1 MKKEFIKRIIS
12 VILALITAS
21 ALIVLPVYAE
31 TESLLNVT
39 ASGGID
45 PESGIDDDPETVW
58 TVPVKSKLK
67 LDFEGMSRVSRIEV
81 DWVIDEDD
89 TVGFYKIS
97 STFNGTGYQEVID
110 RASSFNE
117 ERAPSFEITE
127 DGITKTTSDAF
138 DEPIYSEGLQ
148 MEFFS
153 VLPAGNSVG
162 IRQVR
167 VYGENVG
174 DEENIAE
181 LKPVELKGGFL
192 KSTAAVNNPNVFN
205 DGSFSTGAYGA
216 DNNTRFGL
224 PYGITI
230 DLGEV
235 CRISEIYCRM
245 TDMQTT
251 RNSYTYTITG
261 SIDGEEPTFT
271 ISDDKD
277 KKETML
283 HFFASKMGNNPYWSN
298 GFYLTRCKADGAYA
312 RYITLDVTG
321 CSYPYAYGLN
331 EVAVIGK
338 SDKKESVLGALDVST
353 RIVNKEDDTV
363 TSISGEAVKAVC
375 VSVQNN
381 SGIDIDV
388 TGAAGIYHNGYLSE
402 VIRTDTS
409 SFLESGAGDT
419 LNIEINR
426 EMTEDDTICVWLED
440 AGGKYAPMCEKQSF
454 GKEIITAPSELTEKK
469 GCFEM
474 GYYEDCF
481 SVAVDVGQ
489 GLGGRLAAIVMKDA
503 GGDKCIAYEVV
514 ILDDDGKAQADFK
527 SDMESGE
534 YPLQLLV
541 QGTGDGYGAIEA
553 EIEYT
558 NTVYFKKAK
567 DKLYNSATAADIGMA
582 LKDDFVVKN
591 LSITDAALLYNEIS
605 TDKTNE
611 CILNYLKENPFESFA
626 DEAEFINSLSEKLEE
641 YSLTGA
647 AGSGTNVFEKYED
660 RYDELFEI
668 KSINTYKDYFKRY
681 DDNQKEI
688 ICKRLK
694 GVSFEDKADFAKKLT
709 SAILLGGIEA
719 NDSWTEIK
727 NIINCNQDFFGVNN
741 KNLSRINDQSEVY
754 EKMCLKAFSGADEV
768 RKEESRIIDDI
779 LNSSSQKGGGSGGG
793 GGGGGGSSS
802 KTASGFYAG
811 GMTQAK
817 EESKP
822 QAQKGFSDMKG
833 YEWAKI
839 PAEVLLEQ
847 GIINGREEN
856 IFAPQD
862 PVKREEIVKM
872 LCILFNI
879 KSEGVKSTFT
889 DVPGGHWSYD
899 YVAAAQSFGL
909 VLGNGDNKFGLGSD
923 ILREDAAS
931 MCYRFAAAF
940 GVEPEGEDTE
950 ESVTKFIDDGDISDY
965 AYDSVYRLAQAG
977 IISGNGEG
985 EFAPKN
991 TLTRAEAAVIIY
1003 NTFIFIKKSGGEI
1016 R

>member
-1 MKKEFIKRIIS
+1 MKKEYIKRFIS
-12 VILALITAS
+12 VILTFITAS
-21 ALIVLPVYAE
+21 ALIVLPAYADTE
-31 TESLLNVT
+31 TLLNVT
-39 ASGGID
+39 ASGGTNPD
-45 PESGIDDDPETVW
+45 FGIDDDPETVW

-81 DWVIDEDD
+81 DWVIDDDD

-97 STFNGTGYQEVID
+97 TTFNGSSYQEVID

-127 DGITKTTSDAF
+127 PGITKTTSDVF
-138 DEPIYSEGLQ
+138 DAPIYAKGLQ

-153 VLPAGNSVG
+153 ALPEGNPVG

-167 VYGENVG
+167 VYGEDAGDKENV
-174 DEENIAE
+174 AE
-181 LKPVELKGGFL
+181 FKPVELRDGLL
-192 KSTAAVNNPNVFN
+192 KSAAAVNNPNVFN
-205 DGSFSTGAYGA
+205 DGNFSTGAYGA

-235 CRISEIYCRM
+235 CSISEIYCRM

-261 SIDGEEPTFT
+261 SIDGEEPTFI

-283 HFFASKMGNNPYWSN
+283 HFFASKISGNPYWSN
-298 GFYLTRCKADGAYA
+298 GFYLTRCRADGAYA
-312 RYITLDVTG
+312 RYITLDVTS

-331 EVAVIGK
+331 EMVVIGK
-338 SDKKESVLGALDVST
+338 SDKTDSLLGALNVQS
-353 RIVNKEDDTV
+353 RIVDNDDNTI
-363 TSISGEAVKAVC
+363 TSIAGEAVKNVS

-388 TGAAGIYHNGYLSE
+388 NGAAGIYHDGYLTE
-402 VIRTDTS
+402 IVMTDAPITICA
-409 SFLESGAGDT
+409 GANDT
-419 LNIEINR
+419 LDIKINR

-440 AGGKYAPMCEKQSF
+440 ANGKRAPLCEKQSF
-454 GKEIITAPSELTEKK
+454 GKEIIVTPSELTVKK
-469 GCFEM
+469 GYFDM
-474 GYYEDCF
+474 GYNEDSF
-481 SVAVDVGQ
+481 SVAVDGGQ
-489 GLGGRLAAIVMKDA
+489 GLSGRPAAIVMKEPD
-503 GGDKCIAYEVV
+503 GDKYLAYEVV
-514 ILDDDGKAQADFK
+514 VLDDDGKAQADFK
-527 SDMESGE
+527 ADTESGE
-534 YPLQLLV
+534 YTVQLIV
-541 QGTGDGYGAIEA
+541 QGLGDGYGAIEA
-553 EIEYT
+553 AIEYT
-558 NTVYFKKAK
+558 NTVYFRKAK
-567 DKLYNSATAADIGMA
+567 DKLYNSATADDLGKA

-591 LSITDAALLYNEIS
+591 LSITDAAGLYNEIS

-611 CILNYLKENPFESFA
+611 CIFNYLKENPFEAFA
-626 DEAEFINSLSEKLEE
+626 DEAEFINSLSEKIEE

-647 AGSGTNVFEKYED
+647 AGNGTNVFEKYED
-660 RYDELFEI
+660 RYDKLLEI
-668 KSINTYKDYFKRY
+668 KSINAYNDYFKRY

-694 GVSFEDKADFAKKLT
+694 GESFEDKADFAEKLT

-727 NIINCNQDFFGVNN
+727 NIINCNQDFFGANN
-741 KNLSRINDQSEVY
+741 TKLSRINDQSKVY
-754 EKMCLKAFSGADEV
+754 VQMCLKAFSDPDEV

-779 LNSSSQKGGGSGGG
+779 LYSSSQKGGGSGGS
-793 GGGGGGSSS
+793 GGGSSS
-802 KTASGFYAG
+802 KTVSGVHAV
-811 GMTQAK
+811 GMTQTK
-817 EESKP
+817 EESQP
-822 QAQKGFSDMKG
+822 QANKGFSDMKE

-839 PAEVLLEQ
+839 PAEVLFEQ
-847 GIINGREEN
+847 GIISGREEN

-872 LCILFNI
+872 LCILFDI
-879 KSEGVKSTFT
+879 KSDGVKSTFT
-889 DVPGGHWSYD
+889 DVPDDHWSYE
-899 YVAAAQSFGL
+899 YVAAAQRYGL
-909 VLGNGDNKFGLGSD
+909 VMGNEDNKFGLGFD
-923 ILREDAAS
+923 ILREDVAS

-940 GVEPEGEDTE
+940 GIDFTGEADKE
-950 ESVTKFIDDGDISDY
+950 NVTKFVDEGDISDY
-965 AYDSVYRLAQAG
+965 AYDSVYSLKQAG

-1003 NTFIFIKKSGGEI
+1003 NTFIYIKKLGGEI
-1016 R
+1016 Q